1 MKKEKTLTR
10 GSLLCT
16 NILISSPYLEV
27 EYIFYFCVTFI
38 YFYYFAFWI
47 YLFNDMGRT
56 SGCFGTP
63 INNNYIIKCSGAS
76 LQAGFFFPIFS
87 EEMGWPYRCSR
98 QCLSWSTPL
107 GEEEQSIRC
116 CRRRGRKNRK
126 DKEDGIWGW
135 INTVMVYK
143 DVFRRPP
150 PPTHT

>member
-76 LQAGFFFPIFS
+76 LQAGFFFSDIFGRNGLAVS
-87 EEMGWPYRCSR
+87 LLKAMSLLINAFG
-98 QCLSWSTPL
+98 
-107 GEEEQSIRC
+107 
-116 CRRRGRKNRK
+116 RRR
-126 DKEDGIWGW
+126 
-135 INTVMVYK
+135 TAYK
-143 DVFRRPP
+143 MLPKTREKK
-150 PPTHT
+150 